1 MMVKNFGLFTAS
13 SDPLI
18 QIKLLQFRVDC
29 CVCGVVAEARGG
41 EEGST
46 QARWLEA
53 RHRVVVDPLVVEI
66 WNVLKNWR
74 SVGEVLEGLWEIIRT
89 LRNQSRVLGLAA
101 FRLGTKGNRTDW
113 VVWFG
118 DGDERNSM
126 WGGSR
131 MYPTVGCDQG
141 EGRVQS
147 IRGVESRIPCR
158 SGLDEWRM
166 SGGSPG
172 SSMGGW

>member
-1 MMVKNFGLFTAS
+1 MVVYRPRVRHPPGPKVSSRRETTMMVKNFGLFTAS

-131 MYPTVGCDQG
+131 MYPTVDVIK
-141 EGRVQS
+141 ERDAFKVF
-147 IRGVESRIPCR
+147 E
-158 SGLDEWRM
+158 E
-166 SGGSPG
+166 
-172 SSMGGW
+172 